1 MDELNLLFHQAE
13 AEYKDKEGDIIEK
26 VIADSREEFTGYSK
40 EHQSR
45 MAEIKELNE
54 KIKNLSRKLNKN
66 RNIKNTR
73 PNHQR
78 LNEERSKKRKNIK
91 KEIDICRLRL
101 KEIEEETRP
110 LGDGK
115 KNVNDADT
123 EDSEY
128 TGEVP
133 SMKSS
138 ISGLTKTPFL

>member
-1 MDELNLLFHQAE
+1 MDDLNLLFRQAE
-13 AEYKDKEGDIIEK
+13 AEYKNKEGDIIEK

-45 MAEIKELNE
+45 ITEIKEVNE
-54 KIKNLSRKLNKN
+54 KIKKLFSDLNKN
-66 RNIKNTR
+66 RNIKGAR

-78 LNEERSKKRKNIK
+78 INNERAKKRKNIK
-91 KEIDICRLRL
+91 NEIDICRLRL

-115 KNVNDADT
+115 KNVNSAD
-123 EDSEY
+123 DDPEY
-128 TGEVP
+128 TGEIP